1 MKKFFSLLFFISLVF
16 QIFPQDKDSKIKF
29 IKGNIVDK
37 TKAIKESTGEDSY
50 WLAEKAIQFAL
61 DNKEIL
67 GNDRELDAL
76 VVSAILTITPEYV
89 ASADKLSQAEILFNF
104 TKLFNI
110 FSSSNTVQIAVLSK
124 ILLLKDSIQTTD
136 FTEELNKYL
145 QSDGIATADKSVL
158 KSVIST
164 LESIGNN
171 KSFNILFSLYINP
184 EFESVQNEL
193 ETTLI
198 KLAPN
203 YIDEILYIINEK
215 DIAKNKPLFEKIVK
229 NSKISKNNLCE
240 IAENLLN
247 SSILYVENSTEKDDF
262 TKLQIEVLQVL
273 SSNNWTRA
281 SSSAIS
287 FFIFAKDK
295 FTNGLISEEDMI
307 KIVSSLINV
316 APIESISPLV
326 SYLVELNSLTEMGK
340 SVSIPVVEAVIKTLG
355 AIGNK
360 SAFDSLL
367 GVTYLNYPESVLSA
381 AREALAGLKW

>member
-1 MKKFFSLLFFISLVF
+1 MKKILSILFFISFVF
-16 QIFPQDKDSKIKF
+16 QIFPQNKDSKIKF

-124 ILLLKDSIQTTD
+124 ILLLKDSIQTTE

-215 DIAKNKPLFEKIVK
+215 DIVKNKPLFEKIVK

>member
-1 MKKFFSLLFFISLVF
+1 MKKILSILFFISFVF
-16 QIFPQDKDSKIKF
+16 QIFPQNKDSKIKF

-124 ILLLKDSIQTTD
+124 ILLLKDSIQTTE
-136 FTEELNKYL
+136 FTEELNNYL

>member
-1 MKKFFSLLFFISLVF
+1 MKKFFSLLFFISFVF
-16 QIFPQDKDSKIKF
+16 QIFPQNKDSKIKF

-326 SYLVELNSLTEMGK
+326 SFLVELNSLTEMGK

>member
-1 MKKFFSLLFFISLVF
+1 MKKILSILFFISLVF
-16 QIFPQDKDSKIKF
+16 QIFPQNKDSKIKF

-124 ILLLKDSIQTTD
+124 ILLLKDSIQTTE

-295 FTNGLISEEDMI
+295 FTNGFISEEDMI

>member
-16 QIFPQDKDSKIKF
+16 QIFPQNKDSKIKF

-136 FTEELNKYL
+136 FTEELNNYL

>member
-1 MKKFFSLLFFISLVF
+1 MKKIFSLLFFISLLF

-37 TKAIKESTGEDSY
+37 TKVIKESTGEDSY

-124 ILLLKDSIQTTD
+124 ILLLKDSIQTTE
-136 FTEELNKYL
+136 FTEELNNYL

-184 EFESVQNEL
+184 EFKSVQNEL
-193 ETTLI
+193 ESTLI

-203 YIDEILYIINEK
+203 NIDEILYIINEK
-215 DIAKNKPLFEKIVK
+215 NIAKNKPLFEKIVK

-262 TKLQIEVLQVL
+262 SKLQIEVLQVL

-326 SYLVELNSLTEMGK
+326 SYLVELNSLTEMEK
-340 SVSIPVVEAVIKTLG
+340 SVSISVVEAVIKTLG

>member
-1 MKKFFSLLFFISLVF
+1 MKKILSILFFISFVF
-16 QIFPQDKDSKIKF
+16 QIFPQNKDSKIKF

-136 FTEELNKYL
+136 FTEELNNYL

-184 EFESVQNEL
+184 EFESVQNDL

-215 DIAKNKPLFEKIVK
+215 DITKNKPLFEKIVK

-262 TKLQIEVLQVL
+262 TKLQIEILQVL

>member
-1 MKKFFSLLFFISLVF
+1 MKKILSFLFFISFVF
-16 QIFPQDKDSKIKF
+16 QIFPQNKDSKIKF

-136 FTEELNKYL
+136 FTEELNNYL

-184 EFESVQNEL
+184 EFESVQNDL

>member
-1 MKKFFSLLFFISLVF
+1 MKKIFSLLFFISLLF
-16 QIFPQDKDSKIKF
+16 QIFPQDKDSKINF

-37 TKAIKESTGEDSY
+37 TKVIKESTGEDSY

-124 ILLLKDSIQTTD
+124 ILLLKDSIQTTE
-136 FTEELNKYL
+136 FTEELNNYL

-184 EFESVQNEL
+184 EFKSVQNEL
-193 ETTLI
+193 ESTLI

-203 YIDEILYIINEK
+203 NIDEILYIINEK
-215 DIAKNKPLFEKIVK
+215 NIAKNKPLFEKIVK

-262 TKLQIEVLQVL
+262 SKLQIEVLQVL

-326 SYLVELNSLTEMGK
+326 SYLVELNSLTEMEK

>member
-1 MKKFFSLLFFISLVF
+1 MKKILSILFFISFVF
-16 QIFPQDKDSKIKF
+16 QIFPQNKDSKIKF

-124 ILLLKDSIQTTD
+124 ILLLKDSIQTTE
-136 FTEELNKYL
+136 FTEELNNYL

-184 EFESVQNEL
+184 DFKSVQNEL
-193 ETTLI
+193 ESTLI

-203 YIDEILYIINEK
+203 NIDEILYIINEK
-215 DIAKNKPLFEKIVK
+215 NIAKNKPLFEKIVK

>member
-1 MKKFFSLLFFISLVF
+1 MKKILSILFFISLVF
-16 QIFPQDKDSKIKF
+16 QIFPQNKDSKIKF

-295 FTNGLISEEDMI
+295 FTNGLILEEDMI

>member
-1 MKKFFSLLFFISLVF
+1 MKKILSILFFISFVF
-16 QIFPQDKDSKIKF
+16 QIFPQNKDSKIKF

-124 ILLLKDSIQTTD
+124 ILLLKDSIQTTE
-136 FTEELNKYL
+136 FTEELNNYL
-145 QSDGIATADKSVL
+145 QSDGISKADKSVL

-326 SYLVELNSLTEMGK
+326 SYLVELNSLTEIGK

>member
-1 MKKFFSLLFFISLVF
+1 MKKIFSLIFFISLLF

-37 TKAIKESTGEDSY
+37 TKVIKESTGEDSY

-124 ILLLKDSIQTTD
+124 ILLLKDSIQTTE
-136 FTEELNKYL
+136 FTEELNNYL

-184 EFESVQNEL
+184 EFKSVQNEL
-193 ETTLI
+193 ESTLI

-203 YIDEILYIINEK
+203 NIDEILYIINEK
-215 DIAKNKPLFEKIVK
+215 NIAKNKPLFEKIVK

-262 TKLQIEVLQVL
+262 SKLQIEVLQVL

-326 SYLVELNSLTEMGK
+326 SYLVELNSLTEMEK

>member
-1 MKKFFSLLFFISLVF
+1 MKKIFSLLFFISLLF

-37 TKAIKESTGEDSY
+37 TKVIKESTGEDSY

-89 ASADKLSQAEILFNF
+89 TSADKLSQAEILFNF

-124 ILLLKDSIQTTD
+124 ILLLKDSIQTTE
-136 FTEELNKYL
+136 FTEELNNYL

-184 EFESVQNEL
+184 EFKSVQNEL
-193 ETTLI
+193 ESTLI

-203 YIDEILYIINEK
+203 NIDEILYIINEK
-215 DIAKNKPLFEKIVK
+215 NIAKNKPLFEKIVK

-262 TKLQIEVLQVL
+262 SKLQIEVLQVL

-326 SYLVELNSLTEMGK
+326 SYLVELNSLTEMEK

>member
-1 MKKFFSLLFFISLVF
+1 MKKIFSLLFFISLLF

-37 TKAIKESTGEDSY
+37 TKVIKESTGEDSY

-124 ILLLKDSIQTTD
+124 ILLLKDSIQTTE
-136 FTEELNKYL
+136 FTEELNNYL

-184 EFESVQNEL
+184 DFKSVQNEL
-193 ETTLI
+193 ESTLI

-203 YIDEILYIINEK
+203 NIDEILYIINEK
-215 DIAKNKPLFEKIVK
+215 NIAKNKPLFDKIVK

-262 TKLQIEVLQVL
+262 SKLQIEVLQVL

-326 SYLVELNSLTEMGK
+326 SYLVELNSLTEMEK

>member
-1 MKKFFSLLFFISLVF
+1 MKKILSILFFISFVF
-16 QIFPQDKDSKIKF
+16 QIFPQNKDSKIKF

-124 ILLLKDSIQTTD
+124 ILLLKDSIKTTD

-145 QSDGIATADKSVL
+145 QSDGISKADKSVL

>member
-1 MKKFFSLLFFISLVF
+1 MKKILSILFFISFVF
-16 QIFPQDKDSKIKF
+16 QIFPQNKDSKIKF

-104 TKLFNI
+104 TKLFNV

-136 FTEELNKYL
+136 FTEELNNYL

-184 EFESVQNEL
+184 EFESVQNDL
-193 ETTLI
+193 ENTLI

>member
-1 MKKFFSLLFFISLVF
+1 MKKILSILFFISFVF
-16 QIFPQDKDSKIKF
+16 QIFPQNKDSKIKF

-136 FTEELNKYL
+136 FTEELNNYL

-184 EFESVQNEL
+184 EFESVQNDL

-203 YIDEILYIINEK
+203 YVDEILYIINEK

-295 FTNGLISEEDMI
+295 FTNGLISEDDMI

>member
-1 MKKFFSLLFFISLVF
+1 MKKFFSLLFFISFVF
-16 QIFPQDKDSKIKF
+16 QIFPQNKDSKIKF

>member
-1 MKKFFSLLFFISLVF
+1 MKKIFSLLFFISLLF

-37 TKAIKESTGEDSY
+37 TKVIKESTGEDSY

-76 VVSAILTITPEYV
+76 VVSVILTITPEYV

-124 ILLLKDSIQTTD
+124 ILLLKDSIQTTE
-136 FTEELNKYL
+136 FTEELNNYL
-145 QSDGIATADKSVL
+145 QSDGIATADKSIL

-184 EFESVQNEL
+184 EFKSVQNEL
-193 ETTLI
+193 ESTLI

-203 YIDEILYIINEK
+203 NIDEILYIINEK
-215 DIAKNKPLFEKIVK
+215 NIAKNKPLFEKIVK

-326 SYLVELNSLTEMGK
+326 SYLVELNSLTEMEK

>member
-1 MKKFFSLLFFISLVF
+1 MKKILSILFFISFVF
-16 QIFPQDKDSKIKF
+16 QIFPQNKDSKIKF

-124 ILLLKDSIQTTD
+124 ILLLKDSIQTTE
-136 FTEELNKYL
+136 FTEELNNYL
-145 QSDGIATADKSVL
+145 QSDGISKADKSVL

>member
-1 MKKFFSLLFFISLVF
+1 MKKILSILFFISLVF
-16 QIFPQDKDSKIKF
+16 QIFPQNKDSKIKF

-184 EFESVQNEL
+184 EFESVKNEL

-326 SYLVELNSLTEMGK
+326 SYLVELNSLTEIGK

>member
-1 MKKFFSLLFFISLVF
+1 MKKIFSLLFFISLLF

-37 TKAIKESTGEDSY
+37 TKVIKESTGEDSY

-124 ILLLKDSIQTTD
+124 ILLLKDSIQTTE
-136 FTEELNKYL
+136 FTEELNNYL

-184 EFESVQNEL
+184 DFKSVQNEL
-193 ETTLI
+193 ESTLI

-203 YIDEILYIINEK
+203 NIDEILYIINEK
-215 DIAKNKPLFEKIVK
+215 NIAKNKPLFEKIVK

-262 TKLQIEVLQVL
+262 SKLQIEVLQVL

-326 SYLVELNSLTEMGK
+326 SYLVELNSLTEMEK

>member
-1 MKKFFSLLFFISLVF
+1 MKKIFSLLFFISLLF

-37 TKAIKESTGEDSY
+37 TKVIKESTGEDSY

-124 ILLLKDSIQTTD
+124 ILLLKDSIQTTE
-136 FTEELNKYL
+136 FTEELNNYL

-184 EFESVQNEL
+184 EFKSVQNEL
-193 ETTLI
+193 ESTLI

-203 YIDEILYIINEK
+203 NIDEILYIINEK
-215 DIAKNKPLFEKIVK
+215 NIAKNKPLFEKIVK

-262 TKLQIEVLQVL
+262 SKLQIEVLQVL

-307 KIVSSLINV
+307 KIVCSLINV

-326 SYLVELNSLTEMGK
+326 SYLVELNSLTEMEK

>member
-1 MKKFFSLLFFISLVF
+1 MKKILSILFFISFVF
-16 QIFPQDKDSKIKF
+16 QIFPQNKDSKIKF

-37 TKAIKESTGEDSY
+37 TKAIKESSGEDSY

-136 FTEELNKYL
+136 FTEELNNYL

-215 DIAKNKPLFEKIVK
+215 DITKNKPLFEKIVK

>member
-16 QIFPQDKDSKIKF
+16 QIFPQNKDSKIKF

-360 SAFDSLL
+360 AAFDSLL

>member
-1 MKKFFSLLFFISLVF
+1 MKKIFSLLFFISLLF

-37 TKAIKESTGEDSY
+37 TKVIKESTGEDSY

-124 ILLLKDSIQTTD
+124 ILLLKDSIQTTE
-136 FTEELNKYL
+136 FTEELNNYL

-184 EFESVQNEL
+184 EFKSVQNEL
-193 ETTLI
+193 ESTLI

-203 YIDEILYIINEK
+203 NIDEILYIINEK
-215 DIAKNKPLFEKIVK
+215 NIAKNKPLFEKIVK

-262 TKLQIEVLQVL
+262 SKLQIEVLQVL

-326 SYLVELNSLTEMGK
+326 SYLVELNSLTEMEK
-340 SVSIPVVEAVIKTLG
+340 SVSILVVEAVIKILG

-360 SAFDSLL
+360 SEFDPLL
-367 GVTYLNYPESVLSA
+367 GVPYLNYPESVLSA

>member
-1 MKKFFSLLFFISLVF
+1 MKKIFSLLFFISLLF

-37 TKAIKESTGEDSY
+37 TKVIKESTGEDSY

-124 ILLLKDSIQTTD
+124 ILLLKDSIQTTE
-136 FTEELNKYL
+136 FTEELNNYL

-184 EFESVQNEL
+184 EFKSVQNEL
-193 ETTLI
+193 ESTLI

-203 YIDEILYIINEK
+203 NIDEILYIINEK
-215 DIAKNKPLFEKIVK
+215 NIAKNKPLFEKIVK

-262 TKLQIEVLQVL
+262 SKLQIEVLQVL

-326 SYLVELNSLTEMGK
+326 SYLVELNSLTEMEK

>member
-1 MKKFFSLLFFISLVF
+1 MKKIFSLLFFISLLF

-37 TKAIKESTGEDSY
+37 TKVIKESTGEDSY

-124 ILLLKDSIQTTD
+124 ILLLKDSIQTTE
-136 FTEELNKYL
+136 FTEELNNYL

-171 KSFNILFSLYINP
+171 KSFNILFSLYINLD
-184 EFESVQNEL
+184 FKSVQNEL
-193 ETTLI
+193 ESTLI

-203 YIDEILYIINEK
+203 NIDEILYIINEK
-215 DIAKNKPLFEKIVK
+215 NIAKNKPLFEKIVK

-262 TKLQIEVLQVL
+262 SKLQIEVLQVL

-326 SYLVELNSLTEMGK
+326 SYLVELNSLTEMEK

>member
-1 MKKFFSLLFFISLVF
+1 MKKILSILFFISLVF
-16 QIFPQDKDSKIKF
+16 QIFPQNKDSKIKF

-124 ILLLKDSIQTTD
+124 ILLLKDSIQTTE

-215 DIAKNKPLFEKIVK
+215 DIVKNKPLFEKIVK

>member
-1 MKKFFSLLFFISLVF
+1 MKKIFSLLFFISLLF
-16 QIFPQDKDSKIKF
+16 QIFPQNKDSKIKF

-76 VVSAILTITPEYV
+76 VVSAILAITPEYV

-124 ILLLKDSIQTTD
+124 ILLLKDSIQTTE
-136 FTEELNKYL
+136 FTEELNNYL

-184 EFESVQNEL
+184 EFKSVQNEL
-193 ETTLI
+193 ESTLI

-203 YIDEILYIINEK
+203 NIDEILYIINEK
-215 DIAKNKPLFEKIVK
+215 NIAKNKPLFEKIVK
-229 NSKISKNNLCE
+229 NAKISKNNLCE

-262 TKLQIEVLQVL
+262 SKLQIEVLQVL

-326 SYLVELNSLTEMGK
+326 SYLVELNSLTEMEK

>member
-1 MKKFFSLLFFISLVF
+1 MKKIFSLLFFISLLF

-37 TKAIKESTGEDSY
+37 TKVIKESTGEDSY

-124 ILLLKDSIQTTD
+124 ILLLKDSIQTTE
-136 FTEELNKYL
+136 FTEELNNYL

-184 EFESVQNEL
+184 EFKSVQNEL
-193 ETTLI
+193 ESTLI

-203 YIDEILYIINEK
+203 NIDEILYIINEK
-215 DIAKNKPLFEKIVK
+215 NIAKNKPLFEKIVK

-262 TKLQIEVLQVL
+262 SKLQIEVLQVL

-326 SYLVELNSLTEMGK
+326 SYLVELNSLTEMEK

-360 SAFDSLL
+360 SAFDSLR
-367 GVTYLNYPESVLSA
+367 GVTYLNYPEAVLSA

>member
-1 MKKFFSLLFFISLVF
+1 MKKFFSLLFFISFVF
-16 QIFPQDKDSKIKF
+16 QIFPQNKDSKIKF

-262 TKLQIEVLQVL
+262 SKLQIEVLQVL

>member
-1 MKKFFSLLFFISLVF
+1 MKKIFSLLFFISLLF

-37 TKAIKESTGEDSY
+37 TKVIKESTGEDSY

-124 ILLLKDSIQTTD
+124 ILLLKDSIQTTE
-136 FTEELNKYL
+136 FTEELNNYL

-184 EFESVQNEL
+184 EFNSVQNEL
-193 ETTLI
+193 ESTLI

-203 YIDEILYIINEK
+203 NIDEILYIINEK
-215 DIAKNKPLFEKIVK
+215 NIAKNKPLFEKIVK

-262 TKLQIEVLQVL
+262 SKLQIEVLQVL

-326 SYLVELNSLTEMGK
+326 SYLVELNSLTEMEK

>member
-16 QIFPQDKDSKIKF
+16 QIFPQNKDSKIKF

-295 FTNGLISEEDMI
+295 FTNGLISEDDMI

>member
-1 MKKFFSLLFFISLVF
+1 MKKILSILFFISFVF
-16 QIFPQDKDSKIKF
+16 QIFPQNKDSKIKF

-124 ILLLKDSIQTTD
+124 ILLLKDSIQTTE

-184 EFESVQNEL
+184 EFESVKNEL

-262 TKLQIEVLQVL
+262 TKLQIEV
-273 SSNNWTRA
+273 
-281 SSSAIS
+281 
-287 FFIFAKDK
+287 FFF
-295 FTNGLISEEDMI
+295 
-307 KIVSSLINV
+307 
-316 APIESISPLV
+316 
-326 SYLVELNSLTEMGK
+326 
-340 SVSIPVVEAVIKTLG
+340 
-355 AIGNK
+355 
-360 SAFDSLL
+360 
-367 GVTYLNYPESVLSA
+367 
-381 AREALAGLKW
+381 

>member
-1 MKKFFSLLFFISLVF
+1 MKKILSILFFISLVF
-16 QIFPQDKDSKIKF
+16 QIFPQNKDSKIKF

-37 TKAIKESTGEDSY
+37 TKVIKESTGEDSY

>member
-1 MKKFFSLLFFISLVF
+1 MKKILSILFFISFVF
-16 QIFPQDKDSKIKF
+16 QIFPQNKDSKIKF

-136 FTEELNKYL
+136 FTEELNNYL

-184 EFESVQNEL
+184 EFESVQNDL

>member
-1 MKKFFSLLFFISLVF
+1 MKKILSILFFISLVF
-16 QIFPQDKDSKIKF
+16 QIFPQDKASKIKF

-184 EFESVQNEL
+184 EFESVQNDL

>member
-1 MKKFFSLLFFISLVF
+1 MKKILSILFFISFVF
-16 QIFPQDKDSKIKF
+16 QIFPQNKDSKIKF

-124 ILLLKDSIQTTD
+124 ILLLKDSIQTTE
-136 FTEELNKYL
+136 FTEELNNYL

-287 FFIFAKDK
+287 FFIFAKEK